1 MDERSRARLLAAH
14 MNGLLSMGF
23 SQEQAI
29 QVNAKPLHVSLTR
42 KLTLQIILN
51 YSPPAISSIPNQ
63 YAVASEWR
71 GKWWF

>member
-51 YSPPAISSIPNQ
+51 YSPPRNQ
-63 YAVASEWR
+63 
-71 GKWWF
+71 